1 VETPQ
6 LTPAAPLPTADSP
19 AFRELISDAMR
30 YWEPRRIGYNLA
42 LAAVVLGWVALTWP
56 HFRSAFAWPSALAVL
71 VLAVLANVCYC
82 AAYVVD
88 VTVQY
93 SVLRH
98 RWRRRRWV
106 LWAIG
111 VVFAGAVTFYWI
123 ADEIYPSVA

>member
-1 VETPQ
+1 
-6 LTPAAPLPTADSP
+6 
-19 AFRELISDAMR
+19 
-30 YWEPRRIGYNLA
+30 
-42 LAAVVLGWVALTWP
+42 LGWVALTWP